1 MAIGYQK
8 PSSGILNHFK
18 AVRKIDMPLV
28 KGMKAKTSKVPIF
41 KETLK
46 KTRKK

>member
-18 AVRKIDMPLV
+18 AVRKIDIPLV
-28 KGMKAKTSKVPIF
+28 KGMKAKTS
-41 KETLK
+41 
-46 KTRKK
+46 